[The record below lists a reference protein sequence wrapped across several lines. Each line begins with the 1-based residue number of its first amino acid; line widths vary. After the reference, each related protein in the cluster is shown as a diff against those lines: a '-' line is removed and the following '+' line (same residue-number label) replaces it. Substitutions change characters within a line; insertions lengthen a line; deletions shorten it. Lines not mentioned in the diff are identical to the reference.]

1 MIIIVETVSYR
12 KNDIS
17 FYGVNLHYLL
27 ISKKEKGRISPPH
40 VYLFMI
46 YSAAAAEKTI
56 SYSELIVGSTVDVTF
71 NLTV

>member
-27 ISKKEKGRISPPH
+27 ISKRKGTDKSAPNSFIA
-40 VYLFMI
+40 F